1 MSIDRFRESLRDQLG
16 FIRNSCERYDRG
28 DRVEAIRI
36 GTSLRVLL
44 HDTAKSTSLLKHL
57 GATDV
62 PLLSTSPEIGP
73 GTLAIEG
80 MATIVITSAGMT
92 FEPPL
97 DRTSRKRLLPAPQW
111 WKEPVTIVDAG
122 VRVSRRDIA
131 LVAANKDGG
140 AHVDA
145 TLTAEYQK
153 LKTGLWAK
161 LDTGKPVSDHHLLY
175 LRQMGFEILN
185 SPELA
190 ALAAAAGDL

>member
-1 MSIDRFRESLRDQLG
+1 VSTDPFREGLRQHLG
-16 FIRNSCERYDRG
+16 FIRNSCESYDHGHRAEG
-28 DRVEAIRI
+28 IRI

-44 HDTAKSTSLLKHL
+44 HDTGRQTSLLTHL

-62 PLLSTSPEIGP
+62 PLLSTAPEIGP

-80 MATIVITSAGMT
+80 MAHTVITSAGMA

-97 DRTSRKRLLPAPQW
+97 DRSTRKRLLPARQW
-111 WKEPVTIVDAG
+111 WREPVTIVDAG
-122 VRVSRRDIA
+122 ARVTREDIA
-131 LVAANKDGG
+131 LVAADKEG

-145 TLTAEYQK
+145 TLTAAYQK
-153 LKTGLWAK
+153 LKTGLWVT
-161 LDTGKPVSDHHLLY
+161 LDGKPISDHHLLY

-190 ALAAAAGDL
+190 ALAPAGG

>member
-1 MSIDRFRESLRDQLG
+1 VSIDRFRESLRDQLG
-16 FIRNSCERYDRG
+16 FITNSCESYDRG
-28 DRVEAIRI
+28 HRAEGIRI
-36 GTSLRVLL
+36 GGALRTLL
-44 HDTAKSTSLLKHL
+44 HDTGRQTSLLTHL
-57 GATDV
+57 AATDV
-62 PLLSTSPEIGP
+62 PLLSTCTEITPDMLG
-73 GTLAIEG
+73 IEG

-97 DRTSRKRLLPAPQW
+97 DRSSRKRLLPAPQW
-111 WKEPVTIVDAG
+111 WTEPVTIVDAG

-131 LVAANKDGG
+131 LVAANKDGH

-153 LKTGLWAK
+153 LKTGLWAM

-190 ALAAAAGDL
+190 ALAPAGG

>member
-1 MSIDRFRESLRDQLG
+1 VSIDRFRESLRDQLA

-28 DRVEAIRI
+28 DRAEAIRI

-44 HDTAKSTSLLKHL
+44 HDTSKSTSLLKHL

-97 DRTSRKRLLPAPQW
+97 DRSSRKRLLPVPQW

-153 LKTGLWAK
+153 LKTGLWAM
-161 LDTGKPVSDHHLLY
+161 LGTGKLVSDHHLLY

-185 SPELA
+185 SPELV
-190 ALAAAAGDL
+190 ALSESRK